1 MDVIPLHDFSGLT
14 DELFL
19 LLSEILVLLIVRLE
33 HQLLLLVLPA
43 LRVRQPVR
51 IAQGERDIVFE
62 GSRREVI
69 GVSESAQGTL
79 VLISDVRALDLLRQ
93 V

>member
-1 MDVIPLHDFSGLT
+1 MDVIPLHDVSGLT

-43 LRVRQPVR
+43 LRVGQPVR

-62 GSRREVI
+62 GSRWEVI
-69 GVSESAQGTL
+69 GVSENAQGTL
-79 VLISDVRALDLLRQ
+79 VLISDVRALDLLR
-93 V
+93 